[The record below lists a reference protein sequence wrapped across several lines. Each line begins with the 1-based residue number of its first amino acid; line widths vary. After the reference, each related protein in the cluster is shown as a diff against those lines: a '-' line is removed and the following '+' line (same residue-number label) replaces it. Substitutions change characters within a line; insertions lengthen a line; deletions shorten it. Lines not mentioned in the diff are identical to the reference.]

1 MYSHY
6 KKIPTLVLGYNR
18 PNKLQ
23 KVIERLIELDIKNIF
38 IVIDGPKNN
47 SDIEKN
53 LKIKDIIS
61 SIPKKVNLKKII
73 RSRNLG
79 CQKSVS
85 EAISWFFKIN
95 KFGII
100 LEDDCIPNKN
110 FYLLCLYANKKY
122 AINKKIFGISGTN
135 FIPSFFKF
143 FQKKN
148 TYYVSKYLH
157 VWGWAT
163 WSDRWN
169 EFDLKKYLNIQ
180 DHEKNNFFIF
190 EYFMWNNIF
199 NLCKNSK
206 INSWAYPL
214 QACLFSNKFKVIVSS
229 NRLIDNIGFGKD
241 SSNTKNS
248 YLFYNTIH
256 KSYSLKNFKDWF
268 LVKKFYFDFF
278 EYIFHYKGFNFIFN
292 KLVNKKINSSDA

>member
-6 KKIPTLVLGYNR
+6 KKITTLVLGYNR

-100 LEDDCIPNKN
+100 KHM
-110 FYLLCLYANKKY
+110 Y
-122 AINKKIFGISGTN
+122 
-135 FIPSFFKF
+135 
-143 FQKKN
+143 
-148 TYYVSKYLH
+148 
-157 VWGWAT
+157 
-163 WSDRWN
+163 
-169 EFDLKKYLNIQ
+169 
-180 DHEKNNFFIF
+180 
-190 EYFMWNNIF
+190 
-199 NLCKNSK
+199 
-206 INSWAYPL
+206 
-214 QACLFSNKFKVIVSS
+214 
-229 NRLIDNIGFGKD
+229 
-241 SSNTKNS
+241 
-248 YLFYNTIH
+248 
-256 KSYSLKNFKDWF
+256 
-268 LVKKFYFDFF
+268 
-278 EYIFHYKGFNFIFN
+278 
-292 KLVNKKINSSDA
+292 